1 MEALLSKI
9 YDKVVF
15 YEKDGI
21 RFGMEYDVQVEK
33 LLEPLRTTKSEA
45 DIEEIKELIYA
56 ASYDSEKYGFMLGAR
71 FVVKLMAETMGI
83 TE

>member
-1 MEALLSKI
+1 MEDLLSKI

-21 RFGMEYDVQVEK
+21 RFGMEYDVRVEE
-33 LLEPLRTTKSEA
+33 LLESLRTTKSES

-56 ASYDSEKYGFMLGAR
+56 ASYDAEEYGFMLGVH
-71 FVVKLMAETMGI
+71 FVAKLIAEAMGI